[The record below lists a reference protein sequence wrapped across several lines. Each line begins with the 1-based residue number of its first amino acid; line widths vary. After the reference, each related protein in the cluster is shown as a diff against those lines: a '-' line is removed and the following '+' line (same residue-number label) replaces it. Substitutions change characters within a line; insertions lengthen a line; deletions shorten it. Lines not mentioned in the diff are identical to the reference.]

1 MSPIRVGIIGLSS
14 SASTSWASG
23 AHLPYLLSPRG
34 RQKYQI
40 VALLNSSV
48 DAARAAITHYKLD
61 ASVVKPYGDPE
72 SLAADADVDLV
83 VNCTRVD
90 VHYPSVLPSVKAGK
104 NVFVEWP
111 LANNVERAKE
121 LAETVKAK
129 GAKSIV
135 GLQGR
140 LAPPVVRLRELL
152 EEGAIG
158 KVLSSEVRGAGG
170 TNDRA
175 SLPPGLAYFTDR
187 SVGGNVYTIGFGH
200 CESATFPVI
209 MNGTDI

>member
-1 MSPIRVGIIGLSS
+1 MSPIRVAIIGLSS

-23 AHLPYLLSPRG
+23 AHLPYLLSSRG
-34 RQKYQI
+34 REKYQI

-48 DAARAAITHYKLD
+48 DAARAAIAHYGLD
-61 ASVVKPYGDPE
+61 AKTVKPYGDPNA
-72 SLAADADVDLV
+72 LAADSDVDLV

-90 VHYPSVLPSVKAGK
+90 VHHPSILPSVQAGK

-111 LANNVERAKE
+111 LADNVQRAKE
-121 LAETVKAK
+121 LAETVEKN

-140 LAPPVVRLRELL
+140 VAPPVVKLRELL
-152 EEGAIG
+152 EEGVIG
-158 KVLSSEVRGAGG
+158 KVLSSEISGFGG
-170 TNDRA
+170 TNDRS

-200 CESATFPVI
+200 CEFSL
-209 MNGTDI
+209 